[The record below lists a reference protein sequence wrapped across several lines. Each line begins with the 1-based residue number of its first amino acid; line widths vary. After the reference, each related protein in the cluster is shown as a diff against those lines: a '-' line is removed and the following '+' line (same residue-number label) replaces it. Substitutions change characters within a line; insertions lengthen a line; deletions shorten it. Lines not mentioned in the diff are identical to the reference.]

1 MNRQIVMTLL
11 LGLACCSAGWADEP
25 KWESL
30 FDGKTLEG
38 WQGDLKTFRVEDGA
52 VTAGNM
58 KDKIPRNEFL
68 TCKREL
74 ADFEL
79 KLKFKL
85 LGKGAN
91 AGIQIRSRRIPN
103 HHEMI
108 GYQADL
114 GDGWWGS
121 LYDESRRRKVLA
133 KAPPELAKVLKA
145 DGWNEY
151 LIRCEGK
158 RVRLWINGLQTVD
171 YTEPDDKIEQ
181 KGLIG
186 LQIHGGP
193 PSQVWYKDIQVRVP
207 PGPEPEPAGKPAGE
221 KTSYRR
227 DLSVPP
233 LGEGEPGP
241 GKRVRQSL
249 SAWQGTKVYHS
260 LYLPPG
266 WEKGKSYPV
275 IVEYAGN
282 QGGIGAEGKYDAAL
296 GYGQSGGKGF
306 IWVCLPYVNSKEK
319 AYQLQWWGDVEATL
333 EYCRQVVRD
342 VCERWG
348 GDNSAVLLTG
358 FSRGSIACGYLGL
371 HDDRMADIWLA
382 FMPHSHFD
390 GGPWPVGD
398 KAAAR
403 ARLARLK
410 GRAMFVTNEGAEIFK
425 PVREHLAGC
434 PAPITLLP
442 LPHIQHENTWVLHDC
457 PQRAALRTWLAD
469 VLKRRPGTHCISGRV
484 TDAAGSGLGGV
495 RIEGGYTHWTFT
507 GPDGRYRLAGLI
519 DGRRTLK
526 ASMAGKTFEP
536 ADLEAE
542 LSGGDAEG
550 KDFVAKG

>member
-1 MNRQIVMTLL
+1 MNRLTALTLL
-11 LGLACCSAGWADEP
+11 LVLASSAARGDEP

-38 WQGDLKTFRVEDGA
+38 WEGDLKTFRIEDGA
-52 VTAGNM
+52 ITAGNM
-58 KDKIPRNEFL
+58 KDKVPRNEFL
-68 TCKREL
+68 THKREF

-79 KLKFKL
+79 KLTFKL
-85 LGKGAN
+85 LGKGSN

-108 GYQADL
+108 GYQADM
-114 GDGWWGS
+114 GQGWWGC

-133 KAPPELAKVLKA
+133 KAPPELVKVLKA
-145 DGWNEY
+145 DDWNEY

-158 RVRLWINGLQTVD
+158 RVRLWINGLATVD
-171 YTEPDDKIEQ
+171 YTETDDKIEQ

-207 PGPEPEPAGKPAGE
+207 PGSEPKPSSQPAGE
-221 KTSYRR
+221 KTTYRR
-227 DLSVPP
+227 DLTVPP
-233 LGEGEPGP
+233 LSEGEPAA

-249 SAWQGTKVYHS
+249 PPWRGTGVYHS
-260 LYLPPG
+260 LYLPG
-266 WEKGKSYPV
+266 DWQKGKSYPV
-275 IVEYAGN
+275 IAEYAGN
-282 QGGIGAEGKYDAAL
+282 QGGIGGEGKYDACL

-306 IWVCLPYVNSKEK
+306 IWMCLPYINSKDK

-333 EYCRQVVRD
+333 DYARRAIRD

-348 GDNSAVLLTG
+348 GDGSAVLLTG

-382 FMPHSHFD
+382 FMAHSHFD
-390 GGPWPVGD
+390 GGPWPIGD

-403 ARLARLK
+403 RRLARLK
-410 GRAMFVTNEGAEIFK
+410 GRSMFVTNEGAEIFK

-434 PAPITLLP
+434 QGPITLLP
-442 LPHIQHENTWVLHDC
+442 LPHIKHENTWVLHDC
-457 PQRAALRTWLAD
+457 PQRGALRAWLAD
-469 VLKRRPGTHCISGRV
+469 VLQRKPGTHCVSGRV
-484 TDAAGSGLGGV
+484 TDTGGSGLAGV

-507 GPDGRYRLAGLI
+507 GPDGRYRLGGLI

-526 ASMAGKTFEP
+526 ASMPGRTFEP
-536 ADLEAE
+536 ALREVDLAG
-542 LSGGDAEG
+542 SDTGDQ
-550 KDFVAKG
+550 DFAAKG